1 MVQLWYY
8 MVKKMNEFDMF
19 LELLDYADKNKLY
32 DNFEELEL
40 EWQKISKKYEEWKS
54 KVKKIY
60 NKMKKEG
67 AI

>member
-1 MVQLWYY
+1 
-8 MVKKMNEFDMF
+8 MNEFEMF
-19 LELLDYADKNKLY
+19 LELLDYAEKKELHDT
-32 DNFEELEL
+32 FEELEL

-67 AI
+67 VI